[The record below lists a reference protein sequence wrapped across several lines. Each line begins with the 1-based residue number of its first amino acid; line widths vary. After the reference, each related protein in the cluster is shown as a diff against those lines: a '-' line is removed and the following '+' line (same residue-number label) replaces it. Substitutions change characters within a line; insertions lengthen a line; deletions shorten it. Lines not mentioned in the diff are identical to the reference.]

1 MKYFIIAG
9 EASGDM
15 HASALIRALR
25 AEDPEAVFA
34 GLGGDKMEAEG
45 CRLYVNYREMAYMGY
60 VAVLKNLGKI
70 RRNFQKAF
78 AALEA
83 EQPDVLILIDYP
95 SFNLKVADWCKQHL
109 PRTKIAYYI
118 PPKAW
123 AWKKWRVH
131 HIARVSDEVLGIFPF
146 EPDFYAQY
154 GYPCTYVGN
163 PTVDAVREWK
173 VKGEKLKVKGERSPI
188 IALLPGSRPSEVKN
202 CLPRMLEAARR
213 VAGTEGLQIAVAGA
227 PGLCDD
233 FYTPLLRSDETLT
246 RDTYDL
252 LTRAKVAVVNSGTA
266 TLEAALMGCPE
277 VAVYH
282 VAFPHIMGLLRP
294 VMFRTPWFTL
304 VNIIA
309 RKTVI
314 QELLAY
320 LFTADNVAAELH
332 RLLTDEAYKKDMLAS
347 YEHIRTVL
355 GDTPAATGAAR
366 RIVHLVRS

>member
-1 MKYFIIAG
+1 MKYFLIAG

-15 HASALIRALR
+15 HASALMRALR
-25 AEDPEAVFA
+25 AEDPEALFT

-45 CRLYVNYREMAYMGY
+45 CRLYVNYRDMAYMGY

-70 RRNFQKAF
+70 RRNFQKAY

-83 EQPDVLILIDYP
+83 ERPDVLILIDYP
-95 SFNLKVADWCKQHL
+95 SFNLKVADWCKEHL

-146 EPDFYAQY
+146 EPDFYRQY

-163 PTVDAVREWK
+163 PTVDAVRTWRAENREPK
-173 VKGEKLKVKGERSPI
+173 TGNREPL
-188 IALLPGSRPSEVKN
+188 IAVLPGSRPSEVSN

-213 VAGTEGLQIAVAGA
+213 VAGTGWRIVVGAA
-227 PGLCDD
+227 PGLSDD
-233 FYTPLLRSDETLT
+233 FYKPYLEGETLT
-246 RDTYDL
+246 RDTYAL
-252 LTRAKVAVVNSGTA
+252 LSSAEAGIVNSGTA
-266 TLEAALMGCPE
+266 TLEAALLGCPE

-282 VAFPHIMGLLRP
+282 LAFPHIMGLLRP
-294 VMFRTPWFTL
+294 IMFRTPWFTL

-309 RKTVI
+309 RRTVI

-320 LFTADNVAAELH
+320 LFTVDNVEQELR
-332 RLLTDEAYKKDMLAS
+332 RLLTDEAYKKNMLAS
-347 YEHIRTVL
+347 YEHIRNIL

-366 RIVHLVRS
+366 RIVRLARS